1 MKALQV
7 TFKNTDEV
15 LEFVN
20 KVERYPFPMDLSHG
34 NSIVDAKSLLGIIT
48 IGFEKA
54 MTLTV
59 HADEHDNL
67 CRDIEKFIV
76 V

>member
-1 MKALQV
+1 MDSRVV
-7 TFKNTDEV
+7 TFRNTDEM

-34 NSIVDAKSLLGIIT
+34 NLNVNAKSLLGIIVL
-48 IGFEKA
+48 GLECA
-54 MTLTV
+54 ATLTV
-59 HADEHDNL
+59 HADDHGDL
-67 CRDIEKFIV
+67 FRDIEKFLV